1 LSANPEPGTSGRQPE
16 RACRCRFRRP
26 TEAHFGGLTFRR
38 AGDDRLEIFLA
49 LRDADGTV
57 REEAFRMERR

>member
-1 LSANPEPGTSGRQPE
+1 MTSRLTP
-16 RACRCRFRRP
+16 A
-26 TEAHFGGLTFRR
+26 EAYFGELTFRR
-38 AGDDRLEIFLA
+38 AGDDRLEIFLV